1 MRTPA
6 HRGFNSEPPRT
17 LIIASAVVVLLCA
30 TTTAAILG
38 WGPGVIGAT
47 LARFAG

>member
-1 MRTPA
+1 MPRPA
-6 HRGFNSEPPRT
+6 RRAFNSEPPLT

-38 WGPGVIGAT
+38 WGTALVG
-47 LARFAG
+47 LAG